1 MGGTTSISAPTQD
14 DLYREAVDQFSS
26 SLERLVNA
34 YEVDPEKRRDLS
46 QEIHFQLWRSLQK
59 FDARCSLRTWTYRV
73 AHNVGASHIIRERRV
88 YSTLVSLEEIEL
100 APAKSSSL
108 SELDR
113 CLNLDR
119 LGSLIQGLKPLDRQ
133 IIVSYLEDLDAATIG
148 EITGLSPTNVAMRI
162 HRIKNI
168 LTKQFHQG
176 GHNSE

>member
-1 MGGTTSISAPTQD
+1 MGGTRAISAPTQD
-14 DLYREAVDQFSS
+14 DLYKEAVDQFSS

-34 YEVDPEKRRDLS
+34 YEVDTEKRRDLS
-46 QEIHFQLWRSLQK
+46 QEIHFQLWRSLQSY
-59 FDARCSLRTWTYRV
+59 DARCSLRTWTYRV

-88 YSTLVSLEEIEL
+88 YSTLVSLEELES
-100 APAKSSSL
+100 APDKSSSL
-108 SELDR
+108 SEADR
-113 CLNLDR
+113 RMNLDR

-133 IIVSYLEDLDAATIG
+133 IIVSYLEDLDAATIS

-176 GHNSE
+176 GHDSE